1 MDTNNYLEI
10 PVTPTETHQATETMR
25 EGITQSTGNDQLFET
40 PLDIVSPQNTI
51 PYEYESDYHNNSG
64 SDVCWSYDGRYEKP
78 RNWPPQNLGALFDA
92 YSFLNCKITT
102 TPTIIKT
109 DLKSR
114 VNDQGLEIT
123 VGDKYYFNNYV
134 GNGVT
139 QVRVSAIW
147 HEDKH
152 ETESD
157 AYYCDGSADG
167 NGSWLIDINKLQRH
181 RPLRSVLHTT
191 HFK

>member
-78 RNWPPQNLGALFDA
+78 RNWPPQNLSALFDA
-92 YSFLNCKITT
+92 YSFLNCKSTT

-123 VGDKYYFNNYV
+123 VGDQYYYNNFA
-134 GNGVT
+134 GRGIT
-139 QVRVSAIW
+139 RIRVATIWQDLRQKEDSA
-147 HEDKH
+147 
-152 ETESD
+152 
-157 AYYCDGSADG
+157 AYYCSNTTEGDGH
-167 NGSWLIDINKLQRH
+167 WLVNINALQRH